1 MAPKADA
8 ACDDKAPKD
17 VDARLFSAIERFIG
31 SWRTE
36 RNPSENTV
44 RAYRIDLLDY
54 APMGKANVRRRAASY
69 PPAASPLFKP
79 A

>member
-54 APMGKANVRRRAASY
+54 ARWAKRASTGCI
-69 PPAASPLFKP
+69 PPTGSFAAT
-79 A
+79 

>member
-1 MAPKADA
+1 MAPKVDA

-44 RAYRIDLLDY
+44 RAYRIDLLD
-54 APMGKANVRRRAASY
+54 
-69 PPAASPLFKP
+69 
-79 A
+79 